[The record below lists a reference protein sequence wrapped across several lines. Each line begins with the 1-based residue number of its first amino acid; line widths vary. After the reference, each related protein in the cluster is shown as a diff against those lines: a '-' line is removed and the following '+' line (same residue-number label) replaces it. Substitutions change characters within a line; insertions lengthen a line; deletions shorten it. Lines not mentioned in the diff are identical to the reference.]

1 MDKIKLSEYEAKWF
15 DRVEKF
21 YTMSGNEWK

>member
-15 DRVEKF
+15 DRVKKF
-21 YTMSGNEWK
+21 YTMSGNE

>member
-1 MDKIKLSEYEAKWF
+1 MDKIKLSEYESKWF

-21 YTMSGNEWK
+21 YTMAANEWK

>member
-21 YTMSGNEWK
+21 YTMSVNE